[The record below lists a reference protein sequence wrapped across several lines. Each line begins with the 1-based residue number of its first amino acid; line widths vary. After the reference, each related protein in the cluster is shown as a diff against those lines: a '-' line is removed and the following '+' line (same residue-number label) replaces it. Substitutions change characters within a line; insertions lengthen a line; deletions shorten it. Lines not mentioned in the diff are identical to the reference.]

1 MRTRIS
7 TRRYTQTE
15 RERERGEREKVNR
28 ARIYVYKHGWY
39 GNMEL
44 KRVSSVVVRARGTK
58 ADRGW
63 PVLDRWIAATAKD
76 TQSRCSAS
84 SLDHSHLFGACVAL
98 PLYSAPSTKRSRR
111 RHASMRTPIVAESP
125 LGYRS
130 PFFFFLFFFEMEF
143 RIPEICC
150 KLLSFRD

>member
-1 MRTRIS
+1 
-7 TRRYTQTE
+7 
-15 RERERGEREKVNR
+15 
-28 ARIYVYKHGWY
+28 
-39 GNMEL
+39 MEL

-130 PFFFFLFFFEMEF
+130 PFFFFFFFSRWSF
-143 RIPEICC
+143 VSPRFVVSCC
-150 KLLSFRD
+150 RFGINFVRVVDECLDRWEGIGELGM